1 MTAELIQ
8 EALDF
13 YQAHLQEIDTLI
25 RIEGQLDYRQHDQA
39 KTAP

>member
-25 RIEGQLDYRQHDQA
+25 RIEGELEQQHDQA